1 MWSCYLSKYSNI
13 KGNIFSQDTPNTT
26 ITVDPDGRNTY
37 TIAHYQI
44 LLVSIVISIFNQGTA
59 SIKSF
64 SSLANIIKTKCGI
77 GEKDTVIEEISTLE
91 FLILIFFL
99 IISQIFRTGSL
110 ILLYSTM
117 EFFAIIPIVCI
128 FVNNIILLSW
138 RLYGKQNLNLVSF
151 NILLV

>member
-1 MWSCYLSKYSNI
+1 M
-13 KGNIFSQDTPNTT
+13 
-26 ITVDPDGRNTY
+26 DPDGRNSY
-37 TIAHYQI
+37 IIAHYQI

-64 SSLANIIKTKCGI
+64 TSLANIIKTKCGL
-77 GEKDTVIEEISTLE
+77 GEKDTRIKEISRIE

-117 EFFAIIPIVCI
+117 EFFAIIPIVFI
-128 FVNNIILLSW
+128 FVNNIILLGP
-138 RLYGKQNLNLVSF
+138 RLYGKQDLKLNLVFDVDSI
-151 NILLV
+151 NCPLSDNPSIRDNLTDIS

>member
-1 MWSCYLSKYSNI
+1 M
-13 KGNIFSQDTPNTT
+13 
-26 ITVDPDGRNTY
+26 DPDGRNSY
-37 TIAHYQI
+37 IIAHYQI

-64 SSLANIIKTKCGI
+64 TSLANIIKTKCGL
-77 GEKDTVIEEISTLE
+77 GKKDTRIEEISTIE

-117 EFFAIIPIVCI
+117 EYFAIIPIVLI
-128 FVNNIILLSW
+128 FVNNIFLLSPVI
-138 RLYGKQNLNLVSF
+138 YGKQNLYFVALGVLKYISTTQG
-151 NILLV
+151 IR